1 MPIAFLRYDDL
12 KIYYILNSSII
23 KSTKYSSI
31 CSLNE
36 RENISTTL
44 IHYFMKSNK
53 FQLGIKVFEGL
64 TSMDP
69 ENIKNWR
76 GLIDLSYYINDQER
90 VTKYFGQFID
100 FKNKQALSDNVDLD
114 KNLFMSDYYTY
125 SIGHLS
131 FIAEAAL
138 IMEITDC
145 GSTGS
150 IFLGLTNAEI
160 SNQSILD
167 SITNRFK
174 NIHYVN
180 ESDVNQF
187 LYTKKYENPF
197 EFRKKYNNE
206 WLNVFSVRDIIYKDS
221 GLATLNGLLTL
232 PDRCEKDGFLFMQ
245 SFGFTADDWFVSI
258 HIRERND
265 GSARNSKINNYIE
278 AIREITSKGGWVVRI
293 EVIIR
298 YLCQKWKS
306 NRLQSV

>member
-1 MPIAFLRYDDL
+1 MNQIPFNTLIILMKRFYWKYFISPKNNSLFVPAISVISSILATLHKLFFINSVFGYKLIVPIAFLRYDDL

-53 FQLGIKVFEGL
+53 FQLGIQVFEGL

-100 FKNKQALSDNVDLD
+100 FKNKQARSDNVDLD

-145 GSTGS
+145 GYR
-150 IFLGLTNAEI
+150 IYLPGLDKCRNFE
-160 SNQSILD
+160 SKYLD

-197 EFRKKYNNE
+197 EFRK
-206 WLNVFSVRDIIYKDS
+206 SII
-221 GLATLNGLLTL
+221 TNGLT
-232 PDRCEKDGFLFMQ
+232 CFQCG
-245 SFGFTADDWFVSI
+245 T
-258 HIRERND
+258 
-265 GSARNSKINNYIE
+265 
-278 AIREITSKGGWVVRI
+278 
-293 EVIIR
+293 
-298 YLCQKWKS
+298 
-306 NRLQSV
+306 